1 MGDALGTYFEA
12 RACQCTDAPSLEF
25 GGITRSAMALCK
37 LCYETLK
44 EYGAAAK
51 HACENQVV
59 TPALDAIIEANVY
72 LSGVGA
78 DNGGLAVAHSFYN
91 GLTALGGHSAPHGN
105 CVAYG
110 TLVQLVLEGA
120 PKAEF
125 KEVQD
130 FCREVGLPVTLEE
143 IGVTTKEQ
151 VKVIAEHACV
161 EGESI
166 HNMVAD
172 VTADQLYDAILA
184 ADSLGK
190 EVLGK

>member
-1 MGDALGTYFEA
+1 
-12 RACQCTDAPSLEF
+12 
-25 GGITRSAMALCK
+25 MA
-37 LCYETLK
+37 
-44 EYGAAAK
+44 
-51 HACENQVV
+51 VW
-59 TPALDAIIEANVY
+59 
-72 LSGVGA
+72 
-78 DNGGLAVAHSFYN
+78 AVAHSFYN

-110 TLVQLVLEGA
+110 TLVQLILEGA

>member
-1 MGDALGTYFEA
+1 MHHMETAFA
-12 RACQCTDAPSLEF
+12 S
-25 GGITRSAMALCK
+25 TR
-37 LCYETLK
+37 
-44 EYGAAAK
+44 
-51 HACENQVV
+51 
-59 TPALDAIIEANVY
+59 
-72 LSGVGA
+72 
-78 DNGGLAVAHSFYN
+78 
-91 GLTALGGHSAPHGN
+91 
-105 CVAYG
+105 G
-110 TLVQLVLEGA
+110 TLVQLILEGA

-172 VTADQLYDAILA
+172 VTADQALRCNPCC
-184 ADSLGK
+184 
-190 EVLGK
+190 

>member
-1 MGDALGTYFEA
+1 MCIRD
-12 RACQCTDAPSLEF
+12 R
-25 GGITRSAMALCK
+25 
-37 LCYETLK
+37 
-44 EYGAAAK
+44 
-51 HACENQVV
+51 
-59 TPALDAIIEANVY
+59 
-72 LSGVGA
+72 
-78 DNGGLAVAHSFYN
+78 
-91 GLTALGGHSAPHGN
+91 HGN